1 MSASAGIRL
10 PAAPVSHAGLLVGFS
25 GGLDSTVLL
34 HLLAE
39 DESVRRIGLRAIH
52 VHHGMQPD
60 ADAWA
65 EHCRAACAALDIALE
80 VVRVHVDPASRLGP
94 EGAARQA
101 RHAAFAAALG
111 EGELLALAH
120 HQDDQAE
127 TFLLRALRGSGVEG
141 LSGMR
146 RCRPFHRGHLW
157 RPLLGMPRAA
167 LLDHATTRGLRW
179 TEDPSNADDRFDRNF
194 LRNRV
199 LPLLRERWPHADAA
213 LAQSARHCEQASDLL
228 LAHDRRLL
236 EQVREDPASTL
247 SCARLRALQPAQQAR
262 VLRLWTRELGLPPLP
277 ESGLIRVLA
286 DVVTG
291 SPDRQPHHAWHGA
304 RLIRWRDR
312 LHAQPAS
319 APLPADWS
327 LAWDGT
333 APLPLPGGGRLVLEG
348 MDRFDAPVRVRPR
361 RGGERI
367 RLSGRAHSSSL
378 KHLLQDADI
387 PPWERGRLPL
397 LFASDDALLAV
408 GDSLLSDR
416 LQRRFAEISAR
427 LVWHRG

>member
-1 MSASAGIRL
+1 MSAPAGIRL
-10 PAAPVSHAGLLVGFS
+10 PATPVSHAGLLVGFS

-52 VHHGMQPD
+52 VHHGMQPE

-65 EHCRAACAALDIALE
+65 GHCRAACAALGVALE

-120 HQDDQAE
+120 HRDDQAE
-127 TFLLRALRGSGVEG
+127 TFLLRALRGSGAEG
-141 LSGMR
+141 LAGMR
-146 RCRPFHRGHLW
+146 PCRPFHRGHLW
-157 RPLLGMPRAA
+157 RPLLDTPRAA
-167 LLDHATTRGLRW
+167 LLDHATARGLRW
-179 TEDPSNADDRFDRNF
+179 IEDPSNADDRFDRNF

-228 LAHDRRLL
+228 LAHDDRLL
-236 EQVREDPASTL
+236 AQVREGPASTL
-247 SCARLRALQPAQQAR
+247 SCTRLRALEPAQQAR
-262 VLRLWTRELGLPPLP
+262 VLRLWARELGLPPLP
-277 ESGLIRVLA
+277 ESGLHRVLA
-286 DVVTG
+286 DVVG
-291 SPDRQPHHAWHGA
+291 GAPDRQPHYAWHGA

-312 LHAQPAS
+312 LYAQSSPS
-319 APLPADWS
+319 ALPADWS
-327 LAWDGT
+327 FDWDG
-333 APLPLPGGGRLVLEG
+333 AAALPLPDGGRLVLEG
-348 MDRFDAPVRVRPR
+348 MDRFDAPVRVSPR

-367 RLSGRAHSSSL
+367 RLPGRAHSTSL
-378 KHLLQDADI
+378 KHLLQGADI

-397 LFASDDALLAV
+397 LFTSDGTLLAA
-408 GDSLLSDR
+408 GDSLISDR

-427 LVWHRG
+427 LVWQRG